1 MPATEHRQETPEV
14 TLLPNGLHQDTID
27 FMLIAFEA
35 LRDHEKNMVAKV
47 IREAGGVE
55 ALDDEQ
61 APTELVQACERLAVL
76 SAYSEVLEILARA
89 PPETV
94 KDGLED
100 RSRVFEKRK
109 TERAGTTRIIEIN
122 VDQHNQHAKA
132 H

>member
-1 MPATEHRQETPEV
+1 MPATKHRHPLTETPEV

-35 LRDHEKNMVAKV
+35 MRDHEKNTVAKV
-47 IREAGGVE
+47 IREVGGVE
-55 ALDDEQ
+55 AIDDEE
-61 APTELVQACERLAVL
+61 APAELVEACERLAVL
-76 SAYSEVLEILARA
+76 SAYSEVIEVLARA

-122 VDQHNQHAKA
+122 LGQPAKS